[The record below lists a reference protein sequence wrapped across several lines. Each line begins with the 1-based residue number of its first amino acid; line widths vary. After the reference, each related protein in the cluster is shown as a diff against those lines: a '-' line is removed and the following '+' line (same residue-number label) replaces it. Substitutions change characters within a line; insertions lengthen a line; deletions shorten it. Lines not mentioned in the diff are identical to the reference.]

1 MTTSRTASQHPE
13 KRQSGTSRRTF
24 LKWSGAVGGAA
35 ALVPAIASTGSADAE
50 SPSRLVW
57 NACLA
62 NCQSRC
68 PLRLEV
74 KDGAVVRV
82 LPDSTGSDEFGDFNI
97 RACVRGRNQRE
108 RIYSPDRIKHPMR
121 RIGARGAGQW
131 KQISWDE
138 ALDEI
143 AAKMKQIKAK
153 YGNEAIWYHYGT
165 GSTGGNITKRGS
177 WTRLI
182 DLYGGHLGF
191 YGDYSAAQLEAATP
205 YHYGRFLGSNS
216 FQDARHSKL
225 QVMFG
230 NNPLETRMS
239 GGGELAVTQ
248 KTRKEYNIRTIVIDP
263 RYSETA
269 VTLADEWI
277 PIRPGTDAALIAGL
291 IHTMI
296 TENLHDQ

>member
-131 KQISWDE
+131 KQIS
-138 ALDEI
+138 
-143 AAKMKQIKAK
+143 
-153 YGNEAIWYHYGT
+153 
-165 GSTGGNITKRGS
+165 
-177 WTRLI
+177 
-182 DLYGGHLGF
+182 
-191 YGDYSAAQLEAATP
+191 
-205 YHYGRFLGSNS
+205 
-216 FQDARHSKL
+216 
-225 QVMFG
+225 
-230 NNPLETRMS
+230 
-239 GGGELAVTQ
+239 
-248 KTRKEYNIRTIVIDP
+248 
-263 RYSETA
+263 
-269 VTLADEWI
+269 
-277 PIRPGTDAALIAGL
+277 
-291 IHTMI
+291 
-296 TENLHDQ
+296 